1 MVFTSGVVCLTQILT
16 RLKYRIVDARHCCTD
31 PKGRFYYN
39 DDFKKL
45 DKQKGPKSKYTV
57 ESAFVDF
64 EVYVDIKFYDP
75 NAQPGSGPYA
85 EFFARDP
92 QNLAAGSGL
101 VGLTDR
107 TGNWTNQSYSRNSA
121 TVEKAAGNA
130 HVSITCN
137 VLHKKAEFNAD
148 QNSFNKLRDSIK
160 VDGLL
165 YIKDIDKIDS
175 AHYARWYSDHIVFYD
190 NDYTGRDFSG
200 FFFPLES
207 DGTTKIGSEH
217 DKLFNGLKWSHF

>member
-1 MVFTSGVVCLTQILT
+1 MPTTMPQDKFTQLRQTYKYNNEAEALFFKDKFQRPAL
-16 RLKYRIVDARHCCTD
+16 RLEVPDLNLEFTDGFYIGSD

-130 HVSITCN
+130 HVSITSLTSSGTASRSTDCSTSKT
-137 VLHKKAEFNAD
+137 LTRSILRIM
-148 QNSFNKLRDSIK
+148 QGGTPITLSFMTMTTLVEIS
-160 VDGLL
+160 L
-165 YIKDIDKIDS
+165 
-175 AHYARWYSDHIVFYD
+175 
-190 NDYTGRDFSG
+190 DFSSLSRVMG
-200 FFFPLES
+200 RR
-207 DGTTKIGSEH
+207 K
-217 DKLFNGLKWSHF
+217 